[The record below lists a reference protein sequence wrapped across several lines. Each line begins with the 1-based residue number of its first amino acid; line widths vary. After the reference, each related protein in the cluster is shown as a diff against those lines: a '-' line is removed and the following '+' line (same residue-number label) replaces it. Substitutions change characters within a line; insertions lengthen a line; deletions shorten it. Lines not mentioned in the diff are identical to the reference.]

1 MPSPKI
7 LAKKKKVVSDLS
19 EELKSVS
26 SLVFTD
32 YKGLSVAQD
41 TEMRS
46 EFRKAGVTY
55 RVVKNSVS
63 SRAFEKL
70 GVEGL
75 DEILKGPTA
84 LAFSTEDVVTAPR
97 LVKQFVDK
105 FKKMEVKG
113 GVLDGAFVSP
123 ETIQQLAA
131 IPPMDVLYTR
141 LVSTLMYPITKLAIT
156 LNLAAEKLESG
167 EPIEAKAEAEET
179 EAAAD
184 NTETAGEEEAKEEV
198 KEEAKEET
206 EAPEAKEEAN
216 ASEEKAEEVEAKA
229 ETEEVEKEAEEPAPT
244 EDTKE

>member
-7 LAKKKKVVSDLS
+7 LAKKKQVVSDLS

-113 GVLDGAFVSP
+113 GVLDGAFVGP
-123 ETIQQLAA
+123 ETIQQLAS

-167 EPIEAKAEAEET
+167 EPIEAKADAEE
-179 EAAAD
+179 EKAAAD
-184 NTETAGEEEAKEEV
+184 NTEAAGEEAATEEAKEV
-198 KEEAKEET
+198 T

-216 ASEEKAEEVEAKA
+216 ASEEKAEDVEAKA
-229 ETEEVEKEAEEPAPT
+229 STEETVEKEAEEPAAT